1 MDEAFENYGYI
12 LMTRS
17 RNIVFNIDKEGL
29 IDRYSLDML
38 YGGDGPYIVPRNI
51 AWKTSLGDAIDQ
63 YMLTNE
69 KVLEIVDP
77 DSWDSLI
84 EQNDG
89 TYYIT
94 LYEMTLDDYSLHA
107 GIVLDINITSKK
119 PCAGVVFTQEEKS
132 GDLTI
137 STTMILDFSA
147 DGLYSASIS
156 QMTY

>member
-1 MDEAFENYGYI
+1 
-12 LMTRS
+12 
-17 RNIVFNIDKEGL
+17 
-29 IDRYSLDML
+29 
-38 YGGDGPYIVPRNI
+38 
-51 AWKTSLGDAIDQ
+51 
-63 YMLTNE
+63 MLTNE

-89 TYYIT
+89 TYHIT
-94 LYEMTLDDYSLHA
+94 LYEMTLDDCSLYA

-132 GDLTI
+132 GDLI
-137 STTMILDFSA
+137 INTTMILDFSA
-147 DGLYSASIS
+147 EGLHSASIS